1 MLSIKKFYNDVN
13 FIYMGKDNKTND
25 SGKSS
30 VGLRALVLFI
40 SRVKKC
46 NKNRD
51 KVYLEAQHGTIQF

>member
-1 MLSIKKFYNDVN
+1 
-13 FIYMGKDNKTND
+13 MGKDNKTND